1 MSGSYVGT
9 ALAALQGLDT
19 EMLVGSYADG
29 FVFEDTAAG
38 KTIAGRDELSGY
50 FQGLFSIPDIAFSD
64 ITYFETGDRAA
75 AEWVWSG
82 TRPDG
87 QPFAVR
93 GVSVFETSGEGIVR
107 EAVFYDPRPAF
118 S

>member
-1 MSGSYVGT
+1 
-9 ALAALQGLDT
+9 LQGLDT
-19 EMLVGSYADG
+19 EALVGSYADD

-38 KTIAGRDELSGY
+38 ETITGRDELSGY
-50 FQGLFSIPDIAFSD
+50 FQVLFSIPDVAFSD
-64 ITYFETGDRAA
+64 ITYFEAGDRAA

-93 GVSVFETSGEGIVR
+93 GASFFELSRVGIVR